1 MATCLYITDDTRE
14 QSVLDELCMCR
25 RHVLFR
31 IEKNM
36 KPLES
41 LAFSKVKSLPYQV
54 IQSGSEVEIQMLHYR
69 LLLLPSKFL
78 VLLSDVISGICH
90 GVARVIEKD
99 MGENYEFDEF
109 QEHFRAWKAD
119 HLWAFQD
126 LNEDTSKDILVDQ
139 IIKRNRLIAEF
150 EKQ

>member
-1 MATCLYITDDTRE
+1 MVTCLYLTDDIRE
-14 QSVLDELCMCR
+14 QSCLDELCMCR
-25 RHVLFR
+25 LHILFR
-31 IEKNM
+31 IKRNM

-41 LAFSKVKSLPYQV
+41 LAFAKVSSLPYQV

-90 GVARVIEKD
+90 GVARVIENE

-109 QEHFRAWKAD
+109 REHFHAWKED

-126 LNEDTSKDILVDQ
+126 LNEDANKDLLVEQ
-139 IIKRNRLIAEF
+139 IIERHRLIVAF
-150 EKQ
+150 EKL

>member
-1 MATCLYITDDTRE
+1 MATCLYLTGDTRE
-14 QSVLDELCMCR
+14 QSCLDELCICR
-25 RHVLFR
+25 QHVLFR
-31 IEKNM
+31 IKNNM

-41 LAFSKVKSLPYQV
+41 LAFAKVSSLPYQV

-78 VLLSDVISGICH
+78 VLLSDVVSGICH

-126 LNEDTSKDILVDQ
+126 LNEDTNKDILVDQ
-139 IIKRNRLIAEF
+139 IIKQNRLIVEF